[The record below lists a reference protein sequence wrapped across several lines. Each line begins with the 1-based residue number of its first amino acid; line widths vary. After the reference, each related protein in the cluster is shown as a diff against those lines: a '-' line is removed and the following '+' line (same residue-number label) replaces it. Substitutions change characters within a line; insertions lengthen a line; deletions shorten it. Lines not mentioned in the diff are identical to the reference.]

1 MIPDAH
7 RDAVTNALQAA
18 FGVAAPDKISPLTEG
33 MSQSLV
39 YRLEI
44 AGRSY
49 ALRIHL
55 RTYGANPTQHFA
67 YMQQAA
73 DAGIAPR
80 VHYASEADK
89 IVITDFITR
98 APLPADMIGVLA
110 PVLRTLHELPPF
122 HESVDQFAVIE
133 TFVAQ
138 FASFFPVDD
147 LFDRYAEVAAVF
159 PRTSDR
165 VSSHHDLKP
174 ENLAFDGERLY
185 LLDFEAAFLDDR
197 NFDLVIP
204 GNFFVRSDD
213 DVERYLARYYG
224 APASPGQRARYE
236 LIRITEH
243 VFYAVF
249 LASLVKRAGLTC
261 DTEPAEDFAAFHGK
275 LLGGLI
281 VRAPEDQ
288 LRYAKVH
295 AAEGLR
301 RVHAPR
307 FHEWLV
313 RARD

>member
-7 RDAVTNALQAA
+7 RDAVTNALHAA
-18 FGVAAPDKISPLTEG
+18 FGVAAPDAISALTEG

-44 AGRSY
+44 AGRAY

-67 YMQQAA
+67 YMQQAG

-80 VHYASEADK
+80 VHYANQADK
-89 IVITDFITR
+89 IVISDFITR
-98 APLPADMIGVLA
+98 APFPADMISVLA
-110 PVLRTLHELPPF
+110 PVLRTLHALPPF

-133 TFVAQ
+133 KFVAQ
-138 FASFFPVDD
+138 FAAFFPVGD
-147 LFDRYAEVAAVF
+147 LFERYAEVAAVF

-165 VSSHHDLKP
+165 VSAHHDLKP

-204 GNFFVRSDD
+204 GNFFVRGDD
-213 DVERYLARYYG
+213 DVVRYLALYYG
-224 APASPGQRARYE
+224 APATPGQRARYE

-261 DTEPAEDFAAFHGK
+261 DSAPDEGFEAFHAE

-281 VRAPEDQ
+281 VRDPADQ

-301 RVHAPR
+301 RVHSPR
-307 FHEWLV
+307 FREWLV

>member
-1 MIPDAH
+1 MIPDVH
-7 RDAVTNALQAA
+7 RDAVTNALHAA
-18 FGVAAPDKISPLTEG
+18 FGVAAPDAIRPLTEG
-33 MSQSLV
+33 MSSSLV
-39 YRLEI
+39 YRLDI
-44 AGRSY
+44 AGRAY

-55 RTYGANPTQHFA
+55 RDYGARPTQHFT

-73 DAGIAPR
+73 EAGIAPR
-80 VHYASEADK
+80 VHYANEADK

-98 APLPADMIGVLA
+98 APLPADMVAVLA

-122 HESVDQFAVIE
+122 HASVDQFEVIDR
-133 TFVAQ
+133 FVAQ
-138 FASFFPVDD
+138 FDAFPVGD
-147 LFDRYAEVAAVF
+147 LFERYAEVAAVF

-165 VSSHHDLKP
+165 VSAHHDLKP
-174 ENLAFDGERLY
+174 ENLAFDGERLF
-185 LLDFEAAFLDDR
+185 LLDWEAAFLDDR

-204 GNFFVRSDD
+204 ANFFVRGDAE
-213 DVERYLARYYG
+213 VERYLALYYG
-224 APASPGQRARYE
+224 APATPGQRARFE

-261 DTEPAEDFAAFHGK
+261 DSAPAEDFAAFHDE
-275 LLGGLI
+275 LLAGLI
-281 VRAPEDQ
+281 VREPADQ

-301 RVHAPR
+301 RVHSPR